1 MTTNGAT
8 AQARSTAA
16 GSSGEAQS
24 TAQTNSHNVTLV
36 QSTAAAQTGGAATT
50 NAIAQAGSGPAFG
63 NPGQSAYAL
72 STGLPGKA
80 YLTSLAGGAGNVVA
94 ALLQPHEVVFGTAI
108 LGANYASDGESLAY
122 SAAAT
127 FDFGYRGEVLL
138 GLIGDQQSGS
148 GFQSLEFYVQANGAT
163 IQDWSFTD
171 LSSANGFFQNHVID
185 LGWYSGPTVDMT
197 VGYNLIANG
206 SGGFGF
212 DFAVGDPPGAS
223 AVPEPATWAML
234 LIGFAGLG
242 FAGYRRERASRATR
256 AP

>member
-1 MTTNGAT
+1 MAWGPGGAGRRAT
-8 AQARSTAA
+8 ATANSADAWRRGHCYGDGERRIWRPGLRRRRRRERRRGRDGDRRDGHGAMAQARSTAA

-36 QSTAAAQTGGAATT
+36 QSTAVAQTGGTATT

-108 LGANYASDGESLAY
+108 LGANSASGGAGGSLAY
-122 SAAAT
+122 SATST

-148 GFQSLEFYVQANGAT
+148 GFQSLEFYVLANGAKFR
-163 IQDWSFTD
+163 I
-171 LSSANGFFQNHVID
+171 
-185 LGWYSGPTVDMT
+185 
-197 VGYNLIANG
+197 
-206 SGGFGF
+206 
-212 DFAVGDPPGAS
+212 GAS
-223 AVPEPATWAML
+223 PTC
-234 LIGFAGLG
+234 
-242 FAGYRRERASRATR
+242 R
-256 AP
+256 APTASSRIT